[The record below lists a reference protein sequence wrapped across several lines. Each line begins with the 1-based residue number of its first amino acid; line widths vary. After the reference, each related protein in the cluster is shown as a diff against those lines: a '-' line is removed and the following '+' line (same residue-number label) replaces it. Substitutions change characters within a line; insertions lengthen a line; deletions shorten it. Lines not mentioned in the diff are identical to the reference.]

1 MAQFSF
7 RVPNADYLG
16 FPATTEAILESACRA
31 EELGFDAVLVNDHII
46 VDSTPGVVES
56 WGNTYD
62 PLMVLSFVAARTSR
76 IRLGVSVLIMP
87 YRNPIATA
95 KMFATL
101 DQLSGGRAIAGVG
114 AGWNVAEFNALGVP
128 FNERGART
136 TEYLQIWRS
145 CWAPGTTTFCGQF
158 FAFEDMHINPKPV
171 QQPHLP
177 IWVGGSSRPALRRA
191 AEFAQVWQPTPTPL
205 ADLIKNQTYLRDACA
220 KIGRQDIPDTRMSF
234 RVNFSVITGSTLPV
248 GGRPLGHGTAEQI
261 AGDIK
266 QFQRE
271 AGVDAFQINFN
282 GCHNLQQLF
291 DSMDTFMSE
300 GKPAVDQETSS

>member
-7 RVPNADYLG
+7 RIPNADYLG

-62 PLMVLSFVAARTSR
+62 PLMVLSFLAARTSR

-114 AGWNVAEFNALGVP
+114 AGWNEAEFNALGVP

-136 TEYLQIWRS
+136 TEYLNIWRS
-145 CWAPGTTTFCGQF
+145 CWAPGTSTFRGQF
-158 FAFEDMHINPKPV
+158 
-171 QQPHLP
+171 
-177 IWVGGSSRPALRRA
+177 
-191 AEFAQVWQPTPTPL
+191 
-205 ADLIKNQTYLRDACA
+205 
-220 KIGRQDIPDTRMSF
+220 
-234 RVNFSVITGSTLPV
+234 RV
-248 GGRPLGHGTAEQI
+248 
-261 AGDIK
+261 
-266 QFQRE
+266 
-271 AGVDAFQINFN
+271 
-282 GCHNLQQLF
+282 
-291 DSMDTFMSE
+291 
-300 GKPAVDQETSS
+300 